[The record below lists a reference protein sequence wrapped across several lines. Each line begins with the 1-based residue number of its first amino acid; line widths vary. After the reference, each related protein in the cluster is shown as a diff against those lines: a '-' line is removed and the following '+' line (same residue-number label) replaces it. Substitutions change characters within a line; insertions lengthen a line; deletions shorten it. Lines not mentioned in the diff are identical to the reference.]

1 MNDTTPNPTIVVI
14 IQVACDPAS
23 SGYSQ
28 LTQAVH
34 AAVRAS
40 LDAQAALPATPVAL
54 ADRTVTHTR
63 HVGRTPQPRALG
75 PTPPR
80 PEPCCHDPRCDRNL
94 LCLLLSPDSIR
105 MIARRFLVREDA
117 VPAVAGALH
126 HAPLGRQE
134 PGQRALSV
142 GSAVRR
148 CEHSVRRGRGQLS
161 GRSAGRAQVTRG
173 ASPCP
178 ASTSAGSRAAWPES
192 RCARRQPPGRAGDS
206 RRSAHSRRPT
216 RLAPAA
222 RRPRRG

>member
-105 MIARRFLVREDA
+105 MIARRFFWRRWIRTGWSSCGTRNRSSFRN
-117 VPAVAGALH
+117 GARPSETL
-126 HAPLGRQE
+126 ARPPLLRMK
-134 PGQRALSV
+134 R
-142 GSAVRR
+142 GSP
-148 CEHSVRRGRGQLS
+148 
-161 GRSAGRAQVTRG
+161 SAKAYGLMK
-173 ASPCP
+173 P
-178 ASTSAGSRAAWPES
+178 ASGAQPARHGSRGFTGTVES
-192 RCARRQPPGRAGDS
+192 GIIRDGFTAI
-206 RRSAHSRRPT
+206 SAT
-216 RLAPAA
+216 
-222 RRPRRG
+222 PRRF

>member
-1 MNDTTPNPTIVVI
+1 MNLGVRDSWLALPASPTPTVEVPMNDTTPNPTIVVI

-75 PTPPR
+75 PNPPR

-105 MIARRFLVREDA
+105 MIARRFFWSERTLYRRLRE
-117 VPAVAGALH
+117 LYTTH
-126 HAPLGRQE
+126 HLGGRNQ
-134 PGQRALSV
+134 V
-142 GSAVRR
+142 
-148 CEHSVRRGRGQLS
+148 SVRCLS
-161 GRSAGRAQVTRG
+161 GL
-173 ASPCP
+173 
-178 ASTSAGSRAAWPES
+178 
-192 RCARRQPPGRAGDS
+192 RCADANTPFVADEAS
-206 RRSAHSRRPT
+206 
-216 RLAPAA
+216 
-222 RRPRRG
+222 